1 MMYDTR
7 PFCNVYTYEGH
18 PVRVGEQM
26 DVEEFFNMLFDRLE
40 TAMKTK
46 PQVDMLAL
54 YFSEAYA
61 CRWSLG
67 GLIPIVAAVLR
78 VSKRG

>member
-7 PFCNVYTYEGH
+7 PFCDVYTFEGQ

-40 TAMKTK
+40 TAMKNK
-46 PQVDMLAL
+46 PQVRKSLF
-54 YFSEAYA
+54 FS
-61 CRWSLG
+61 
-67 GLIPIVAAVLR
+67 
-78 VSKRG
+78 